1 MDAIASSSIGHRLE
15 QYTIKHR
22 GEVLLVTAFFDG
34 HEDQVAI
41 FRGFSSSLMHP
52 TAFDP
57 DVPVLPEDADIRSI
71 DRLEGPYNPHC
82 PKVIERGLSLQ
93 QMEML
98 LTQSGL

>member
-1 MDAIASSSIGHRLE
+1 MISPSIVHRLE

-22 GEVLLVTAFFDG
+22 EEVLLVTAFFDG

-57 DVPVLPEDADIRSI
+57 DVPVLPDDAAIRSV
-71 DRLEGPYNPHC
+71 DRLEGPYNPHS
-82 PKVIERGLSLQ
+82 PRVIECGLSLE
-93 QMEML
+93 QMEAL
-98 LTQSGL
+98 LQQSGL